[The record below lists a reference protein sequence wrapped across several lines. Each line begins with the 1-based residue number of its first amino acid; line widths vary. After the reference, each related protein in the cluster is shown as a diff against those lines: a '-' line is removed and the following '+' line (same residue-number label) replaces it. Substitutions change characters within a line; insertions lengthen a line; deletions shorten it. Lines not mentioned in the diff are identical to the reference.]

1 MQDGTL
7 RKCMKVRAE
16 TEKKAQQ
23 IQQRTDYVS
32 NEISRMRQKGAR
44 KRIMGMPHTEFE
56 IKFVLF

>member
-1 MQDGTL
+1 M